1 MVRPLSMNIVSPR
14 RTPMFL
20 HGYLRH
26 QVGRCAVSLITIA
39 TLSGIST
46 AQKYEQKNLVSDV
59 PGWAAVLDPNL
70 VNAWGIDFSATSPV
84 WIADNGT
91 GLSTLYTGTG
101 SIIPL
106 VVTIPPPTGAEGPS
120 APTGLVFNGTGQF
133 AVTAH

>member
-1 MVRPLSMNIVSPR
+1 MLRPVPGGRSRDLKKPAVARCFPLGMVRPLSMNIVSPR

-26 QVGRCAVSLITIA
+26 QVGRCAVGLITIA

-59 PGWAAVLDPNL
+59 PKLAVTLDPNL

-84 WIADNGT
+84 WIADNG
-91 GLSTLYTGTG
+91 
-101 SIIPL
+101 
-106 VVTIPPPTGAEGPS
+106 
-120 APTGLVFNGTGQF
+120 
-133 AVTAH
+133 